1 MNYVVIIT
9 AMLWYSNNPVP
20 YETDWRTMTFDSIF
34 ECRQYVFENKVEL
47 TKGLFELHGVDER
60 GNELKTW
67 EYYWRTEYGTEV

>member
-9 AMLWYSNNPVP
+9 AMLWDSYFPVP

-67 EYYWRTEYGTEV
+67 EYYCRTEYGTEV

>member
-60 GNELKTW
+60 GNELKTL
-67 EYYWRTEYGTEV
+67 EYYCRTEYGTEG